1 MRRTIVAAACS
12 VVASV
17 AFAQDQDAVVVTA
30 KRFPERRVD
39 APIGMTVITAQ
50 DIERDTART
59 LPEVLSRLGGLHA
72 RNNSGSP
79 DLQID
84 LRGFGIT
91 GDQNTLVLLDGVR
104 VNENDL
110 SSTKLSAIPLNS
122 IERIEILRGSGG
134 VLYGDNATGG
144 TINIIT
150 RGPAPGRGGSV
161 SLGAGSYGT
170 YDLKASTNVSGE
182 RAGAVVSAGH
192 LESDNY
198 RVNNRLRQDNMAGD
212 LRLGGDGTDVGL
224 KFGAD
229 TQRLQLPGVRDENQ
243 LESDRR
249 GATTP
254 GDWSA
259 REGAFAT
266 LQLKHAFGA
275 AELALDLGH
284 REQVSDAFFADFAPT
299 AYSEIRTR
307 SNALSPRLR
316 WPFRALGVP
325 SVLVAGVDWTDW
337 DYDRRF
343 AGALDGFG
351 SPGSSTSGSQDS
363 TGAYAQ
369 YSAQLLE
376 RTQLTLG
383 GRAQRVSDHRVATGF
398 GSSDQR
404 QTQSPHAS
412 EIALSQGVSEALRVH
427 VKAGRSFRVANVDE
441 NGSTLTN
448 DLLKVQTARN
458 KEVGLEYRGTGF
470 GAGAN
475 AYRIDLDNEIYFSPL
490 AIPVGGT
497 FPGANVN
504 LSPTRRRGV
513 EVFANG
519 HWPFVD
525 VSANVIRQEAKFV
538 TGTYGGV
545 DVSGNDVPLVPRVLA
560 NLSATWHAAST
571 RLTSALSYVG
581 RQRYDNDQDNAF
593 PRLMPAYALVDLKL
607 AHDVGAWTW
616 SAMINNLLDKK
627 YYSYGIVNSFS
638 CTTPVCA
645 YPQAGR
651 TFFVAARYAP
661 K

>member
-1 MRRTIVAAACS
+1 MRRTIAAAVCS
-12 VVASV
+12 IAASV

-39 APIGMTVITAQ
+39 APIGMTVITAE
-50 DIERDTART
+50 DIARDTART

-134 VLYGDNATGG
+134 VLYGDNAVGG

-150 RGPAPGRGGSV
+150 RGPASARPAV

-170 YDLKASTNVSGE
+170 YDLKASASASGE
-182 RAGAVVSAGH
+182 RSGAAASAGH

-198 RVNNRLRQDNMAGD
+198 RVNNRLRQENMAGD
-212 LRLGGDGTDVGL
+212 LRLSAGGNDLGL
-224 KFGAD
+224 KFGAE

-243 LESDRR
+243 LVSDRR

-266 LQLKHAFGA
+266 LSLKRVLLD
-275 AELALDLGH
+275 AELAVDLGH
-284 REQVSDAFFADFAPT
+284 REQVADAYFANFAPT

-307 SNALSPRLR
+307 SNSLSPRVR
-316 WPFRALGVP
+316 WPFAAFGVP
-325 SVLVAGVDWTDW
+325 SVLVAGVDWTGW

-343 AGALDGFG
+343 AAALDGFG
-351 SPGSSTSGSQDS
+351 SPGSTTSGSQES

-376 RTQLTLG
+376 RTRLTLG
-383 GRAQRVSDHRVATGF
+383 GRAQRVTDHRVSTGF
-398 GSSDQR
+398 GTTDQS
-404 QTQSPHAS
+404 QTQTPHAG
-412 EIALSQGVSEALRVH
+412 EVALSQDLSAALRVH
-427 VKAGRSFRVANVDE
+427 AKAGRSFRVANVDE
-441 NGSTLTN
+441 NGSTLTG
-448 DLLKVQTARN
+448 DLLKAQTARN
-458 KEVGLEYRGTGF
+458 REVGAEYRGTGF

-475 AYRIDLDNEIYFSPL
+475 VYRIDLDNEIYFSPL
-490 AIPVGGT
+490 A
-497 FPGANVN
+497 FPAGSSFAGANVN
-504 LSPTRRRGV
+504 LSPTRRRGF
-513 EVFANG
+513 EVFANARLASL
-519 HWPFVD
+519 D
-525 VSANVIRQEAKFV
+525 LSANVIRQEARFV

-560 NLSATWHAAST
+560 NLSATWRAAAA
-571 RLTSALSYVG
+571 RLTGAVSYVG

-593 PRLMPAYALVDLKL
+593 PRAMPAYALVDLKL
-607 AHDVGAWTW
+607 AHDAGAWTL
-616 SAMINNLLDKK
+616 SATINNLLDKK

-638 CTTPVCA
+638 CATPVCA

-651 TFFVAARYAP
+651 TFFLAAQYAP
-661 K
+661 R